1 MLKKL
6 KELLTDHFYW
16 RLLLNIVITMVFFG
30 IYIAL
35 SGRENIDRIQL
46 GVIIII
52 IYAAVIVAIS
62 IGRRL
67 ASRRFD
73 AVTVSDMGSPLGSI
87 TLDVMSRL
95 RQPVLICDESGKII
109 WYNREITHR
118 VGRRE
123 TLYGKNIDIISD
135 ISPAE
140 ITADGVD
147 IVAFGTTFGVN
158 GYKITAQS
166 KNYLLTLWYD
176 KTELVEAYRRIADE
190 TAVVAYIMVDNL
202 EELMQYVQ
210 EKYRTASSE
219 IESVLKAWADSVQ
232 GILKE
237 YERDRY
243 FFIFDACHLEQ
254 FISERFDILDRVR
267 DIRVGESSLPVTV
280 SIGIS
285 GSVGSYSEKE
295 RAARAALDMGLQRGG
310 DQVVVNTETGMEFYG
325 GRTKTVHKRTK
336 VRARVVANELAVLMS
351 GSSNTLLMGHR
362 NMDFDALGAC
372 VGLARLALFCG
383 VKVNIIAN
391 EKDPNLKKCF
401 DKLKNLPEYRNMF
414 VGAIEAQDMLTSETL
429 LVIADVNNKTQFEAP
444 DVAENAFKTVI
455 VDHHRKTAEFKNQP
469 AIAYIE
475 PSASS
480 ACELVAEI
488 LEQAMP
494 SGNLAKHEADIMF
507 AGILLDT
514 KQFTRNTG
522 TRTFSAALY
531 LRGEGANPADAQT
544 LFKTNL
550 DSIIREA
557 KFTTNVYIYRG
568 LIAIA
573 VNDGDDN
580 TMSDR
585 IAGAKAA
592 DKLLTVDGVAASFAL
607 CSIEDTVYISAR
619 SSGVI
624 NVQLII
630 EKIGGGGHFD
640 AAATQLQGEGMT
652 EALTRLKVTIDEY
665 LKELQ

>member
-444 DVAENAFKTVI
+444 DVAKNAFKTVI